1 MTKVY
6 PNGAAAAALA
16 NVAAYETEQ
25 KRRAS
30 GSEEA
35 TVLTVWKKSLLLNC
49 NGFTV
54 FDTKGNLVFRVDNY
68 LSGRKGEIVLM
79 DAHGK
84 CLLTIRRK
92 VYIYSISCHIYVYHY
107 IFDGLTT

>member
-6 PNGAAAAALA
+6 PNGAATATATA
-16 NVAAYETEQ
+16 NVTAYEAD
-25 KRRAS
+25 RDSR
-30 GSEEA
+30 SEEA

-54 FDTKGNLVFRVDNY
+54 FDTRGNLVFRVDNY

-79 DAHGK
+79 DAYGK
-84 CLLTIRRK
+84 PLLTIRRK
-92 VYIYSISCHIYVYHY
+92 VYIYIY
-107 IFDGLTT
+107 IFDLLNCQ